1 MTIFAQPKTA
11 TASLRDIAFTL
22 LSGKIDGYW
31 PEPKRI
37 AVDLRIACVAQ
48 RDQALFEVVARMAA
62 GFLVI
67 DPLGLPF

>member
-1 MTIFAQPKTA
+1 
-11 TASLRDIAFTL
+11 
-22 LSGKIDGYW
+22 
-31 PEPKRI
+31 
-37 AVDLRIACVAQ
+37 VDLRIACVAQ